1 MRGNSEFTCCSS
13 CIVSRKSVEKGGVER
28 SGSVSTV
35 GHLSEVVDRQLSLNP
50 FSTQCRAERLIP
62 LSDNR
67 PEKERKH
74 SLYRC
79 RIRCN
84 NISPPHF
91 EWYEEILEMFF
102 FFSNEW
108 IISRY
113 ERVFQE
119 EYLSLFLDY
128 FLISFFRHNDKRD
141 NLYEI
146 RMSLN
151 ATTQFSVR
159 FLDSIPFHLFRIAII
174 HVPTSCPRMLRLLW
188 YSNEMKPR

>member
-1 MRGNSEFTCCSS
+1 MGGNSEFTCYSS

-50 FSTQCRAERLIP
+50 FSTQCPAERLIP

-102 FFSNEW
+102 FFRTNESSVDTNEFSKKNTCRCFS
-108 IISRY
+108 II
-113 ERVFQE
+113 F
-119 EYLSLFLDY
+119 LFLFSD
-128 FLISFFRHNDKRD
+128 
-141 NLYEI
+141 
-146 RMSLN
+146 
-151 ATTQFSVR
+151 TTIKGIICTR
-159 FLDSIPFHLFRIAII
+159 FVCH
-174 HVPTSCPRMLRLLW
+174 
-188 YSNEMKPR
+188 